1 MPQPGQSDQFQP
13 RDRGSDAE
21 TRGDQTTSNIN
32 YLDLV
37 GDKQSFKVAQATVPE
52 SDRWANYRP
61 ETSDALRT
69 LETGRFGDFAKL
81 YQNGDATVKGEIE
94 GALRSAGITIKQDND
109 ALRLTMTDSRF
120 RSVERG
126 LAITSNGSLL
136 PEVKTSNE
144 LDLQMFRNAQPKNAD
159 GKVNMDSWGQNF
171 IRAIKNRPEV
181 RGA

>member
-1 MPQPGQSDQFQP
+1 MPQPGQSDQFQAN
-13 RDRGSDAE
+13 DSGSDTE
-21 TRGDQTTSNIN
+21 TRDQTSNIN

-37 GDKQSFKVAQATVPE
+37 GNSFKLAQATVPE

-81 YQNGDATVKGEIE
+81 YQNGNATVKGEIE

-120 RSVERG
+120 PSVERG
-126 LAITSNGSLL
+126 LAIASNGSLL

-144 LDLQMFRNAQPKNAD
+144 LDLQLFRDAQPKNVD
-159 GKVNMDSWGQNF
+159 GKVNMDRWGQNF

-181 RGA
+181 RGT